1 MDLPVLGRLFGTT
14 NDTTDRT
21 ELVMLI
27 TPHVVR
33 NRDEAQQVTEGVKEK
48 IYGVRNELERFW
60 MEQERLKS
68 RRQQPAMPPAET
80 PAVPG
85 PRENLP
91 IPTPNTSSIP
101 RGMPGPALPQHAPQ
115 NPAPPQPSISLDKR
129 GRKNA
134 SAMERAATAISDRP
148 ADVAVVTELTN
159 RNPPLPWP
167 PAAHQ
172 PPAEL
177 VAPTDPMRVA
187 QGPQSESIASAL
199 SVRSIDAVAR
209 FERTAPAQVSLGN
222 PIPPPNPVITIAKK
236 IDQATRNPD
245 VNHIW
250 MVQVASLPEEKDA
263 DQMADR
269 LRQKGYDARVIRAAV
284 DNRLRY
290 RVRVGQLTTRNEA
303 VELNNVLKANEK
315 FADSYISRVTVR

>member
-1 MDLPVLGRLFGTT
+1 
-14 NDTTDRT
+14 
-21 ELVMLI
+21 VMLI

-33 NRDEAQQVTEGVKEK
+33 NRDEAQQVTEGFKEK

-91 IPTPNTSSIP
+91 SPTPNTSSIP

-134 SAMERAATAISDRP
+134 SVMETASATATMDRP

-167 PAAHQ
+167 PSVHQ
-172 PPAEL
+172 SQAEL
-177 VAPTDPMRVA
+177 VAPTDRMQVA
-187 QGPQSESIASAL
+187 QGPQPEGIASAL
-199 SVRSIDAVAR
+199 SVRSIDPVPQ
-209 FERTAPAQVSLGN
+209 FERPAPTKASIGN
-222 PIPPPNPVITIAKK
+222 LMGPANRVFTSAKK

-245 VNHIW
+245 MNHIW

-269 LRQKGYDARVIRAAV
+269 LRQKGYDARVIRAEV

-303 VELNNVLKANEK
+303 VELNNTLKANEK